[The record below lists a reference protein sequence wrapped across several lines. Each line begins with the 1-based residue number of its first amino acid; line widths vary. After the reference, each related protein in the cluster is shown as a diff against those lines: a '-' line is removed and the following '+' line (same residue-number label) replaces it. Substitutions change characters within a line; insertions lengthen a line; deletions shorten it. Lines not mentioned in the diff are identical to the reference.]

1 MQLKLPKNKRCQQ
14 HPRLQ
19 PEPSLRGRFWKEM
32 SKLQFTTLTFFW
44 PTLFAVFEFQVWGK
58 CRGGDGG
65 CAGNCRALCFH
76 CLECVEDTKGPQS
89 SINCVERSIEECA
102 KFKKRKIITA
112 REVWI
117 HLFEVKQV
125 CETQCL
131 YVIKLLRSWR
141 KIIEFEMDPIQFI
154 ECCNVFDVLIMS
166 RSLAVWWFCIWSSWN
181 CFSGEIRYI
190 CEVWNLEALGG
201 IASFRNQ
208 LNYFH
213 LPKTFI
219 EVLFKKQSKYFPT
232 SQTLITKRIIRL

>member
-1 MQLKLPKNKRCQQ
+1 MCWQLQGTVLPLLGMCWRYERPSIQ
-14 HPRLQ
+14 HQLCP
-19 PEPSLRGRFWKEM
+19 KEH
-32 SKLQFTTLTFFW
+32 
-44 PTLFAVFEFQVWGK
+44 WGM
-58 CRGGDGG
+58 R
-65 CAGNCRALCFH
+65 
-76 CLECVEDTKGPQS
+76 
-89 SINCVERSIEECA
+89 

-201 IASFRNQ
+201 IASFKNQ

-232 SQTLITKRIIRL
+232 SQTLITKRIIHL